1 VSSIVALTREPS
13 ASMADCELSHIDRR
27 PIDISVARR
36 QHAAYRE
43 ALREAGADVVV
54 LPALDALPDAAFVED
69 TAVVLDEIAVVGALG
84 VESRAAET
92 EAIVSELERH
102 RPVRRLTSPGATLEG
117 GDVLRI
123 GRTLYVGRSAR
134 TNDVGIE
141 SLRGLAEP
149 LGYLVRAVP
158 VEGCLHLK
166 TACTWAGDG
175 SVLLNPAWV
184 DGGVFERD
192 GLRVLAVDPSEP
204 WAANVLLLG
213 QALVVPAG
221 NPATA
226 GRLTRAGLQPV
237 EVAIGEFQKA
247 EAGLTCLSLLVLP
260 A

>member
-1 VSSIVALTREPS
+1 
-13 ASMADCELSHIDRR
+13 MADCVLSHIDRR

-43 ALREAGADVVV
+43 ALREARADVVV
-54 LPALDALPDAAFVED
+54 LPALDTLPDSAFVED

-102 RPVRRLTSPGATLEG
+102 RPVRRLTMPRATLEG

-134 TNDVGIE
+134 TNEAGIE
-141 SLRGLAEP
+141 SLRGLAGP

-166 TACTWAGDG
+166 TACTYAGDG
-175 SVLLNPAWV
+175 IVLLNPAWV

-192 GLRVLAVDPSEP
+192 GLRLLAVDPAEP

-213 QALVVPAG
+213 HALVVPAG

-247 EAGLTCLSLLVLP
+247 EAGLTCLSLLIPP